1 MKKKDLENFEFI
13 KNKFDKAV
21 PDVPL
26 KLDEQIIERKIIA
39 KAEHKT
45 VKIKTSNR
53 IKFKAV
59 LSAAACLL
67 LFFSLIF
74 SVYQRYE
81 NPPASPVQIQT
92 FKNYDE
98 LNEMIDNLDNRY
110 AEAKEGLDGYQG
122 GQMGG
127 GSDDSFINN
136 GCDGVTDADTIL
148 TDGNYIYYSYNNSEW
163 ANDFITLRI
172 YRVNGSETQLVSE
185 INTDAASSNM
195 FIRDMFLYKNRL
207 VLNINRYDKTASG
220 SAITRIYDVSNPEKP
235 KLLSEFSQTGR
246 YISAK
251 MIGNIAYI
259 VSNYSVSENPKANR
273 VPEISSGYEKAE
285 VKVENI
291 ACFDDSVNS
300 QYSVI
305 SPINIETGERA
316 GEAKAVLGA
325 SKYVYC
331 TKDSIYLLKYS
342 VEFGQAYVAE
352 VSNLNTDE
360 LGIIKADINN
370 GEIVFSA
377 KGTVSGYIDN
387 VDVMNENN
395 GFFTIITTKL
405 DKKDRPVAN
414 TLYVLNKDLNVV
426 AETDEFAAGKRVQ
439 TALFKDDKVY
449 VSLFHNEDP
458 VIAVIDFGDKK
469 SPVVKN
475 EFNSGGVIEKITAV
489 NDNQVLCVGNI
500 VEPAGENGSYQHGLM
515 LTLLDISSD
524 SVKITDSF
532 KSEEYSAYVKDLFA
546 DYDSNS
552 YLTSVEFFNENGNS
566 DGFSGVLRFNIIDN
580 RFEINK
586 DTDEFYNE
594 YVENYHQNGYIAVN
608 DYIYSFTISGFDES
622 DDVVITV
629 HKFR

>member
-13 KNKFDKAV
+13 KNKFDEAMPVV
-21 PDVPL
+21 PS
-26 KLDEQIIERKIIA
+26 KLDEQIIERKILS
-39 KAEHKT
+39 KEEHKT

-67 LFFSLIF
+67 LFFGLIF

-81 NPPASPVQIQT
+81 NPPVSPVQIQT

-98 LNEMIDNLDNRY
+98 LNEMIDNLDSRY
-110 AEAKEGLDGYQG
+110 AKAKESLGGYQG

-127 GSDDSFINN
+127 GSDGSFINN
-136 GCDGVTDADTIL
+136 DCDGVTDADTVL
-148 TDGNYIYYSYNNSEW
+148 TDGSYIYYSYNNSEW
-163 ANDFITLRI
+163 ANDFSTLRI

-195 FIRDMFLYKNRL
+195 FIHDMFLYKNRL
-207 VLNINRYDKTASG
+207 VLNINRYDKTASD
-220 SAITRIYDVSNPEKP
+220 SAITRIYDVSNPENP

-246 YISAK
+246 YVSAK

-273 VPEISSGYEKAE
+273 IPEISSGYEKAE
-285 VKVENI
+285 VKAENI

-316 GEAKAVLGA
+316 GDAKAVLGA

-331 TKDSIYLLKYS
+331 MKDSMYLLKYS

-449 VSLFHNEDP
+449 VSMFHNEDP
-458 VIAVIDFGDKK
+458 IISVIDFGDKK

-475 EFNSGGVIEKITAV
+475 EFNSGGVIEKLTAV
-489 NDNQVLCVGNI
+489 NDNQVLCVGNM
-500 VEPAGENGSYQHGLM
+500 VEPAGEDGSYQHGLV

-532 KSEEYSAYVKDLFA
+532 KSEEYSAYAKDLFA

-552 YLTSVEFFNENGNS
+552 YLASVEFFNENGNS

-594 YVENYHQNGYIAVN
+594 YVENYHQNGCIAVN
-608 DYIYSFTISGFDES
+608 DYIYSFTVSGFNES
-622 DDVVITV
+622 DDFVITA